1 MRQRFEGVTMRKT
14 IEPQM
19 KIGEV
24 AIEDIQIDLTSRD
37 EIPKVLIGLQEICRD
52 RTLRAKVF
60 EALKDLVPEKISPDK
75 GRIGM
80 CLQTILVLGVLRLVC
95 NWDYD

>member
-1 MRQRFEGVTMRKT
+1 MRQRFGGVKMRKV

-24 AIEDIQIDLTSRD
+24 SIADIRIDLKSRD
-37 EIPKVLIGLQEICRD
+37 EIPKVLIGLQELYCD
-52 RTLRAKVF
+52 RSLRKKVF
-60 EALKDLVPEKISPDK
+60 DALKDLVPEEVSPYK
-75 GRIGM
+75 GRKGM
-80 CLQTILVLGVLRLVC
+80 CFWTILVLGVLRLVC